1 MVDAGKG
8 KIVDRVDP
16 IRPRAAEYTMRIRP
30 GTNARTIGPGPNFYD
45 IRPVKGIKQK
55 MNLQPTAVDGK
66 RSPAWMFGQRSGRAP
81 MIIPGDNC

>member
-1 MVDAGKG
+1 MGKG

-30 GTNARTIGPGPNFYD
+30 STNARTIGPGPIVYD
-45 IRPVKGIKQK
+45 IRPVKGIKNK
-55 MNLQPTAVDGK
+55 NTLHPTAVDGK
-66 RSPAWMFGQRSGRAP
+66 RSPAWAFGQRNGRAP